1 MDRNGVGSWIPVL
14 AMRKLIA
21 LAAVLLAVI
30 LLVTEA
36 AMQPTPRDRL
46 VLSTVFG
53 LAVSLTVLTG
63 WALLRV
69 NRRLSTLRTAVLMI
83 PLGAVGVAAV
93 TIAGAGMTMFISPHD
108 LRLTLVALGLG
119 VGLGI
124 SLALTVSR
132 PLAEDLEQLAQ
143 TVRHVAGGEVTVRT
157 GIERPDEVGEVARA
171 LDGMIERLATLE
183 SRRRQDEDSRRAFLT
198 AVSHDLRTPLTSL
211 QAAVEA
217 LQDGVAPDPERYL
230 RSMASDLQ
238 TLRGLVDDLFMLTR
252 IEVGDLDL
260 RPVQV
265 DAAELV
271 DEILDAMR
279 PLGESR
285 NVRLILDTK
294 GPVPLEADPRAVARV
309 VRNLVDNAIRHT
321 SPDTEVRVNVES
333 DPEGVLVRVRDR
345 GPGFPLEFRKRAWE
359 DAVRADASRPR
370 NGARAGLG
378 LTIARG
384 LVEVHRGEIWIA
396 EGEGGGEVAFRLPAG
411 WAPPDGGA

>member
-1 MDRNGVGSWIPVL
+1 MDRDRMGSRIPVL

-46 VLSTVFG
+46 VLSAVFG
-53 LAVSLTVLTG
+53 LAFSLTVLTG

-69 NRRLSTLRTAVLMI
+69 NRGLRTLRTAVLMI

-93 TIAGAGMTMFISPHD
+93 TIAGAAMTMFLSAHD

-119 VGLGI
+119 VGLGT

-143 TVRHVAGGEVTVRT
+143 TVRRVAVGEMTVRT
-157 GIERPDEVGEVARA
+157 GVERPDEVGEVARA
-171 LDGMIERLATLE
+171 LDGMIERLARLE

-217 LQDGVAPDPERYL
+217 LQDDVAPDPERYL

-294 GPVPLEADPRAVARV
+294 GPAPLEADPRAVARV

-321 SPDTEVRVNVES
+321 FPDTEVRVTVES
-333 DPEGVLVRVRDR
+333 DLEGVLVKVRDR
-345 GPGFPLEFRKRAWE
+345 GPGFPLEFRERAWE

-384 LVEVHRGEIWIA
+384 LVEVHRGQIWIA
-396 EGEGGGEVAFRLPAG
+396 EGEGGEVAFRLPGSWSPSDNDA
-411 WAPPDGGA
+411 